1 MTRISQI
8 PEDIY
13 VIAASYGPSP
23 KERVI
28 HHTERGVAVQ
38 TLRIHKIE
46 KGRHYRECVFPDGR
60 VMWVNE
66 GNIRSHRVPDTGV
79 LS

>member
-1 MTRISQI
+1 MTCISQI
-8 PEDIY
+8 EGDIY

-28 HHTERGVAVQ
+28 KHTVRGVAVQ

-46 KGRHYRECVFPDGR
+46 NNRHYRECVFPDGR
-60 VMWVNE
+60 CMWVNE